1 MATTHND
8 DERYNKA
15 IGSQARG
22 GIGEEKGKFILGSLL
37 DHFNYTYHLRFTMLN
52 PIQSKEMDPSL
63 GVVMVE
69 SAATTRYI
77 IDSFELTQ
85 SVGWTRVTRSAFGG
99 RGTLNLSEAGGASFL
114 DSILRAATSVSYTHL
129 TLPTILLV

>member
-99 RGTLNLSEAGGASFL
+99 RGTLTLSEAGGASFL
-114 DSILRAATSVSYTHL
+114 DLSLIH
-129 TLPTILLV
+129 I